1 MHKAILHTDYAC
13 APDGHTT
20 LHFKAGDTLHGNAAA
35 MALADGVG
43 FNPVEETKVL
53 PVVETKV
60 LPRIETKRGRRK

>member
-1 MHKAILHTDYAC
+1 MKTVLHQDWSC

-20 LHFKAGDTLHGNAAA
+20 YHLKAGDVLEGKAAA

-53 PVVETKV
+53 PVMETK
-60 LPRIETKRGRRK
+60 KGRRK

>member
-1 MHKAILHTDYAC
+1 MKTVLHQDWSC

-20 LHFKAGDTLHGNAAA
+20 YHFKAGDVLEGKAAA

-53 PVVETKV
+53 PVMETK
-60 LPRIETKRGRRK
+60 KGRRK